1 MDTSQRA
8 VPLGVPIS
16 SSDESSHT
24 SSHHNHDYP
33 VPSQLSPDL
42 AWSQQN
48 LLSLDGGGIRGYWTL
63 LVLQQLMICIARE
76 ESRQMNGSEEHHSFY
91 PSQFPSNVTRGDYN
105 DEEKE
110 KRRLAPGHRAFTWAC
125 VRDARKFLPCHYF
138 DYICGSSTGALIAIM
153 LGRFRMPV
161 WDCLQEYEKMSHL
174 IFGKP
179 RIISQRNIGIVQWPK
194 FSATAME
201 KAFQDVTARRRE
213 QILRSTEDITFPSPQ
228 GICQTFVTTRGYER
242 KKDAPVTV
250 EKLYLLRTYVPGRR
264 ERLVSRSRQLTNSST
279 FNDERRNERSADNWQ
294 VWRVARAATAAPMYF
309 TELAHRQ
316 DGISESGT
324 VTYFSDGGFGAENN
338 PTDEGITEIRS
349 LHGLENLGAVVN
361 VGTSRKKQQAGGKS
375 FFKRVH
381 NSFDRATDPDSVAA
395 KVASMNLP
403 YEWRF
408 NDESGIDVEL
418 DEWKPNGY
426 FSKSPG
432 VKTLEKIKSK
442 FNEWAADPENSAYLR
457 RCARE
462 LVSRRRARIRNFAK
476 WEIYATSAS
485 YMCEIGEC
493 RNRPI
498 ADRTTLETHLR
509 STHSVAESEIYSTV
523 GAATKMWRYQI
534 PHAEA

>member
-24 SSHHNHDYP
+24 SSHRNHDYP

-48 LLSLDGGGIRGYWTL
+48 LLSL
-63 LVLQQLMICIARE
+63 E

-110 KRRLAPGHRAFTWAC
+110 KRRLA
-125 VRDARKFLPCHYF
+125 RD
-138 DYICGSSTGALIAIM
+138 TGLSLGLVLIAIM

-213 QILRSTEDITFPSPQ
+213 QILRSTEDIIFPSPQ

-361 VGTSRKKQQAGGKS
+361 VRTSRKKQQAGGKS

-418 DEWKPNGY
+418 DEWKPSGY

-462 LVSRRRARIRNFAK
+462 FVSRRRARIRNFAK

-509 STHSVAESEIYSTV
+509 STHSVAESEIHSTV